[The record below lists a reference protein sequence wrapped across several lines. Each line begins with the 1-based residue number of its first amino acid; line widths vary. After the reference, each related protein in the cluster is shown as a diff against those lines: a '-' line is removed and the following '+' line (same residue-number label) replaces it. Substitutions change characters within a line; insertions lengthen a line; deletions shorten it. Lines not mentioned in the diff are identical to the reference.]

1 MTLLDR
7 SDWYDIARDTN
18 WTPGYVPREEIF
30 PAEMS
35 DPYGI
40 PVEEWETFDE
50 PYKVSYREYVKVQR
64 EKDSSAY
71 SVKAALSRSKFH
83 DGLDEGWASV
93 LKLHYGTVAL
103 TEYQACQFQA
113 RMVRFGPSPSMRNMA
128 TYGMLD
134 ELRHA
139 QLQLFFPHELL
150 SRDRQYDWAHE
161 AAHTKNWAVLGG
173 RHAMDDIMMCRDAV
187 TGSVMVSFA

>member
-1 MTLLDR
+1 MALLDR

-18 WTPGYVPREEIF
+18 WTAGYVPREEIF
-30 PAEMS
+30 PPQLS
-35 DPYGI
+35 DPFGI

-93 LKLHYGTVAL
+93 LKLHYGAVAL
-103 TEYQACQFQA
+103 TEYQPLTVCSTSCAIPNCNSIFRTNYYHVIA
-113 RMVRFGPSPSMRNMA
+113 NMIGHMKRRILRIGRF
-128 TYGMLD
+128 
-134 ELRHA
+134 
-139 QLQLFFPHELL
+139 
-150 SRDRQYDWAHE
+150 
-161 AAHTKNWAVLGG
+161 
-173 RHAMDDIMMCRDAV
+173 
-187 TGSVMVSFA
+187 

>member
-1 MTLLDR
+1 MALLDR

-18 WTPGYVPREEIF
+18 WTAGYVPREEIF
-30 PAEMS
+30 PPQLS
-35 DPYGI
+35 DPFGI

-93 LKLHYGTVAL
+93 LKLHYGAKPAWCVLVRRRRCATWPLTVCSTSCAIPNCNSIFR
-103 TEYQACQFQA
+103 TNYYHVIA
-113 RMVRFGPSPSMRNMA
+113 NMI
-128 TYGMLD
+128 GHMKRRI
-134 ELRHA
+134 LRI
-139 QLQLFFPHELL
+139 
-150 SRDRQYDWAHE
+150 
-161 AAHTKNWAVLGG
+161 G
-173 RHAMDDIMMCRDAV
+173 RL
-187 TGSVMVSFA
+187 